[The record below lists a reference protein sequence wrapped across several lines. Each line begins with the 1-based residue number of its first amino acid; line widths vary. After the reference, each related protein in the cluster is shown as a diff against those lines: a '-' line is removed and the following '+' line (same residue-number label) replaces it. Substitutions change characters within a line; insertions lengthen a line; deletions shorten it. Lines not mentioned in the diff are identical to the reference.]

1 MARRSEPPLP
11 EELGVLIKETQTV
24 LHQRMDEAL
33 RPLGLT
39 VPQYVC
45 LQNLHDSPGIT
56 SSELARR
63 TFVTRQAMNVL
74 LQGLVQRGLVER
86 SDDPGPRRE
95 LAATPTDSA
104 SALLRRAHDHVG
116 SIVQRMTA
124 DLSHHELERL
134 RELLATCRDSLLDQ
148 DHR

>member
-1 MARRSEPPLP
+1 MAMRSEPPLP
-11 EELGVLIKETQTV
+11 EELGVLIKQTQAV

-45 LQNLHDSPGIT
+45 LQSLHDSPGIT

-63 TFVTRQAMNVL
+63 TFVTRQAMNTL

-86 SDDPGPRRE
+86 SGDPGPRRE
-95 LAATPTDSA
+95 LAATLTDSA
-104 SALLRRAHDHVG
+104 TALLRRAHDRVG
-116 SIVQRMTA
+116 SIVQRMTT
-124 DLSHHELERL
+124 DLGRDELEHL
-134 RELLATCRDSLLDQ
+134 RDLLTTCRDSLIDQ